1 MQCISPKQLTFPRTS
16 EATRPGLKI
25 AAPRDQAKESPKMR
39 PLLAQNASRSEWS
52 CVLTARQ
59 QEIVALIC
67 RGLSNKEIARE
78 LRLSEGTAK
87 MHVHNILEKT
97 GFRSRTE
104 IIFAATRLTA

>member
-1 MQCISPKQLTFPRTS
+1 
-16 EATRPGLKI
+16 
-25 AAPRDQAKESPKMR
+25 MR
-39 PLLAQNASRSEWS
+39 PLLAQNASGLEWS

-87 MHVHNILEKT
+87 VHVHNILEKT
-97 GFRSRTE
+97 RFRSRTE
-104 IIFAATRLTA
+104 IIFAATRAAGPALSAGLES

>member
-1 MQCISPKQLTFPRTS
+1 
-16 EATRPGLKI
+16 
-25 AAPRDQAKESPKMR
+25 MR

-52 CVLTARQ
+52 FVLTARQ

-87 MHVHNILEKT
+87 MHVHNILRKLVSGAERK
-97 GFRSRTE
+97 
-104 IIFAATRLTA
+104 

>member
-1 MQCISPKQLTFPRTS
+1 MRRKR
-16 EATRPGLKI
+16 
-25 AAPRDQAKESPKMR
+25 PKMR
-39 PLLAQNASRSEWS
+39 PLLAQNASRLDWS

-59 QEIVALIC
+59 QEVVALVC

-78 LRLSEGTAK
+78 LRLSEGTTK
-87 MHVHNILEKT
+87 VHVHNILVKT

>member
-1 MQCISPKQLTFPRTS
+1 
-16 EATRPGLKI
+16 
-25 AAPRDQAKESPKMR
+25 MR
-39 PLLAQNASRSEWS
+39 PLLAQNVSRLERS

-59 QEIVALIC
+59 QEIEALIC

-87 MHVHNILEKT
+87 VHVHNILEKT
-97 GFRSRTE
+97 GFQSRTE

>member
-1 MQCISPKQLTFPRTS
+1 
-16 EATRPGLKI
+16 
-25 AAPRDQAKESPKMR
+25 MR
-39 PLLAQNASRSEWS
+39 PLLAQNASCLEWS

-87 MHVHNILEKT
+87 VHVHNILEKT

-104 IIFAATRLTA
+104 IIFAVTRAADPALSA